1 MPIIDLFIINYV
13 CKSNIQQAENFL
25 ANQKSR
31 QIPVICLLLNWNY
44 SFKIKHIRSVVFDA
58 CCRSVNSQPV

>member
-1 MPIIDLFIINYV
+1 
-13 CKSNIQQAENFL
+13 
-25 ANQKSR
+25 
-31 QIPVICLLLNWNY
+31 VICLLLNWNY